1 MLPTPSLAD
10 RVDGVV
16 PEPSPP
22 AGGGRRWRAQVSSG
36 GKRWTEELDKKLEQM
51 RRDEKTVHEIAEEMG
66 RTCNAVKKRA
76 NELDKLYKPDGRRRS
91 SSPPPKRNSFR
102 WTEEDFGVLRD
113 MHARGYD
120 TADIAAALK
129 RTAFAVKKKMKRD
142 EREAYSD
149 MVGTDL
155 VLHDP
160 NTLLLTQDCRLDE
173 LYRRGGSDTSIDNT
187 RSDGESDIE
196 WELFKDCDGKV
207 EGGTHLQCYADTGTG
222 FFDEYDSLVDGD
234 DNYDKPDFT
243 TSFP

>member
-91 SSPPPKRNSFR
+91 SSPPPKRNGSL

-129 RTAFAVKKKMKRD
+129 RTAFAVKKKKKRD

-173 LYRRGGSDTSIDNT
+173 LYRRGGSDTGLDNT
-187 RSDGESDIE
+187 RSDDESE
-196 WELFKDCDGKV
+196 WKKIFADCDGEV
-207 EGGTHLQCYADTGTG
+207 EGGTHLNAVG
-222 FFDEYDSLVDGD
+222 FFDEYDTGIGFFECD
-234 DNYDKPDFT
+234 DSYDMPDLT